1 MTPAAG
7 QDANCRLHL
16 SPDAMIMSPDPS
28 PAPPPVRRRVFHLIA
43 ASATTLLALAIPPPA
58 YLTLI
63 GAGALLAL
71 ALDSARPRAP
81 ALNRLFLRIFGSMLK
96 PAEVT
101 EISGATWFLI
111 AAFFAF
117 HFYGPAAAVP
127 ALLFIAVGDPAAA
140 IVGVRSPGPRW
151 RGKSP
156 LGGLGFIAAALA
168 AWAAL
173 CALGLGAWS
182 WGIIAGAII
191 AAAVELAPIP
201 LDDNLTVPLIAGGAI
216 TLVNMWAA

>member
-1 MTPAAG
+1 MPAAG
-7 QDANCRLHL
+7 QDANYRLHL
-16 SPDAMIMSPDPS
+16 SSDAMIMSTDPS

-117 HFYGPAAAVP
+117 HFYGPAVAVP

-151 RGKSP
+151 WGKSP
-156 LGGLGFIAAALA
+156 VGGLGFITAALA

-201 LDDNLTVPLIAGGAI
+201 LDDNLTVPLISGGAI
-216 TLVNMWAA
+216 TLVNMWTA

>member
-1 MTPAAG
+1 MTTPPVPA
-7 QDANCRLHL
+7 
-16 SPDAMIMSPDPS
+16 
-28 PAPPPVRRRVFHLIA
+28 APPPSPPPARRRVFHLVA
-43 ASATTLLALAIPPPA
+43 ASATTLLALVIPQPA

-63 GAGALLAL
+63 GGGALLAL
-71 ALDSARPRAP
+71 ALDSARPRVP
-81 ALNRLFLRIFGSMLK
+81 ALNRLFIRIFGPMLK

-117 HFYGPAAAVP
+117 YFYGAAVAVP
-127 ALLFIAVGDPAAA
+127 ALLFIAVGDPVAAL
-140 IVGVRSPGPRW
+140 VGGRSPGPRW

-156 LGGLGFIAAALA
+156 VGGLGFIAAALG

-173 CALGLGAWS
+173 SALGPGGWS
-182 WGIIAGAII
+182 WGIVIGVIV

-201 LDDNLTVPLIAGGAI
+201 LDDNLTVPLIAGGAM
-216 TLVNMWAA
+216 TLANVWSV